1 MTGSRFFFHDY
12 ICSFDTKSCCFKLEK
27 TGGKAKHV
35 RWYERNTDADG
46 SSACYT
52 KQTLIINLAQQWICQ
67 RMYPKSS
74 STKLPGICPGILPL
88 FFLFSFKHKPAL
100 HYTTSKSLSNYPV
113 IHSKPSSLLLSPLMT
128 SIKSNCETTGWT
140 PEPSFS
146 ILWVYTSWSKLCG
159 QTIIEAPLIF
169 PSVQHNE
176 ASLL

>member
-113 IHSKPSSLLLSPLMT
+113 IHSKPSSPLLSPLMT